1 MPLPRRHRLA
11 ALLLA
16 LALPALLWAVLPL
29 GASGQSQ
36 DDLQETIDSSKAR
49 EGQLADAAARLGRLE
64 QAAARG
70 VAKLQARQAEVQAEL
85 DRSQARLTVTETEL
99 AQQRKRLQRLRAR
112 LIRDR
117 DQLADMLRAT
127 YVDTPPDMVTV
138 LMQAQGFE
146 DLMTRVDFAKRV
158 QKAGASVVDAV
169 RDGRDDAKRQRSRL
183 TKTAARQREDTAT
196 VRRQRDAVAQMAAAV
211 QARQSA
217 LAQARA
223 ARVQALRATRGSRLR
238 AQKTLKKLLD
248 AQAKAAVDKR
258 GPGGPWAIPWA
269 VVQCESGGQNL
280 PPNAGAQA
288 SGYYQFIPS
297 TWQGMGGS
305 TKHAYQASKAE
316 QDRLAARLWDNG
328 RGARNWD
335 CAAIVGII

>member
-1 MPLPRRHRLA
+1 M
-11 ALLLA
+11 LLA
-16 LALPALLWAVLPL
+16 LAVPALLWAVLPL
-29 GASGQSQ
+29 GARGQSQ
-36 DDLQETIDSSKAR
+36 GELERTIDSSKAR

-70 VAKLQARQAEVQAEL
+70 VAKLRARQAEVQAEL
-85 DRSQARLTVTETEL
+85 DRSQDRLTQTEAEL
-99 AQQRKRLQRLRAR
+99 ARQRKRLERLRTR
-112 LIRDR
+112 LREDR
-117 DQLADMLRAT
+117 DQLGDMLRAA
-127 YVDTPPDMVTV
+127 YVDAPPDMVTV
-138 LMQAQGFE
+138 LVEAEGFE
-146 DLMTRVDFAKRV
+146 DLLTRVDFARRV
-158 QKAGASVVDAV
+158 QRAGASVVDAV

-183 TKTAARQREDTAT
+183 STTAARQRDVTTT
-196 VRRQRDAVAQMAAAV
+196 VRRQRDAVAQMAAGV
-211 QARQSA
+211 QARQTA

-223 ARVQALRATRGSRLR
+223 ARLQALRATRGSRQR
-238 AQKTLKKLLD
+238 AQTTLKKLLD

-280 PPNAGAQA
+280 PPNVAAQA

-297 TWQGMGGS
+297 TWKGMGGS
-305 TKHAYQASKAE
+305 TTHAYQASKAE
-316 QDRLAARLWDNG
+316 QDRLAARLWDGG